1 MMDLWLG
8 RRLTTLSRRVAIE
21 LECRGRTE
29 GGARG
34 SAPDARCQM
43 PRALCWPVK
52 HMIRIGHCLRGCVS
66 TLAEEVACAR
76 RAA

>member
-21 LECRGRTE
+21 LECRGRT
-29 GGARG
+29 GGKGQR
-34 SAPDARCQM
+34 ARCQM